1 MNSLLHVD
9 VIVIFPIVY
18 AIFQNKF
25 IKCVNINMYYRHSQ
39 RQQKQRQQNKNNTNT
54 QRKRRYTFDRKFF
67 IFRIQDDNFTVV
79 VSLL

>member
-1 MNSLLHVD
+1 
-9 VIVIFPIVY
+9 
-18 AIFQNKF
+18 
-25 IKCVNINMYYRHSQ
+25 MYYRHSQ